1 MKGKEWEA
9 RNGQEGMKLKA
20 RNGIE
25 CKKWNRMEW
34 NGMEE
39 MEGKQWKENKKGWQ
53 GMGMKVKK
61 EQRQE
66 GRDKCF

>member
-25 CKKWNRMEW
+25 CKKW

>member
-1 MKGKEWEA
+1 
-9 RNGQEGMKLKA
+9 MKLKA

-25 CKKWNRMEW
+25 CKKW

>member
-1 MKGKEWEA
+1 
-9 RNGQEGMKLKA
+9 
-20 RNGIE
+20 
-25 CKKWNRMEW
+25 
-34 NGMEE
+34 MEE

-53 GMGMKVKK
+53 GMGMKAKK